1 MITKYRFKLLIVE
14 QILPGVAPQKM
25 LREQFGEFD
34 CILALGY
41 KGLNFGG
48 GGRVSKYVNSIVN
61 QYAALKDKESAFYV

>member
-25 LREQFGEFD
+25 LIEQFGEFD

-41 KGLNFGG
+41 KGLNFLGEK
-48 GGRVSKYVNSIVN
+48 VSKYVNSIVN

>member
-41 KGLNFGG
+41 KGLNFLGEK
-48 GGRVSKYVNSIVN
+48 VSVNSIVN

>member
-1 MITKYRFKLLIVE
+1 MITKYTFKLLIVD

-41 KGLNFGG
+41 KGLNLLGEKCFK
-48 GGRVSKYVNSIVN
+48 VC
-61 QYAALKDKESAFYV
+61 

>member
-1 MITKYRFKLLIVE
+1 
-14 QILPGVAPQKM
+14 M

>member
-41 KGLNFGG
+41 KGLNFETFQSMLT
-48 GGRVSKYVNSIVN
+48 VS
-61 QYAALKDKESAFYV
+61 

>member
-34 CILALGY
+34 CILAFGY
-41 KGLNFGG
+41 KGFNFFVGKSFK
-48 GGRVSKYVNSIVN
+48 VC
-61 QYAALKDKESAFYV
+61 

>member
-41 KGLNFGG
+41 KGLNFLGEK
-48 GGRVSKYVNSIVN
+48 VSKYVNSIVN
-61 QYAALKDKESAFYV
+61 Q